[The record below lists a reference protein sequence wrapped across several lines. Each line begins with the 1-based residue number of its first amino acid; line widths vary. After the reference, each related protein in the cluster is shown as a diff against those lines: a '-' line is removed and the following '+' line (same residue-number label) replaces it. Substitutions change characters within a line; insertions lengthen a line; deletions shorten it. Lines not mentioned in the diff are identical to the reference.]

1 MFGGVLG
8 ETVGVESSIDILV
21 PTAAP
26 VIGRWYQQTSAA
38 TDGMAPHVTLLWPWV
53 DAPVEPESVNR
64 ATTAVVGVAPFQI
77 TFARCG
83 RFPGVLYLTPSPAAP
98 VELLI
103 RQLGEAF
110 PDQPAYG
117 GSFGAAP
124 PPHLTVAKSAD
135 EAELD
140 AIQAEVEAELRPRPL
155 SVLVSAVSISEQGLG
170 PRGTWA
176 VRHEIPLA

>member
-1 MFGGVLG
+1 MQ
-8 ETVGVESSIDILV
+8 SSIDILV
-21 PTAAP
+21 PTAVP
-26 VIGRWYQQTSAA
+26 VIGRWYEQTSAA
-38 TDGMAPHVTLLWPWV
+38 ADGMPPHLTLLWPWV
-53 DAPVEPESVNR
+53 EAPVDPASVYR
-64 ATTAVVGVAPFQI
+64 ATTAVAGIAPFEI

-83 RFPGVLYLTPSPAAP
+83 RFPGVLYLAPSPAPP

-103 RQLGEAF
+103 RRLGEAL

-117 GSFGAAP
+117 GWFGAAP

-140 AIQAEVEAELRPRPL
+140 LIQAAVEAALRPRAL
-155 SVLVSAVSISEQGLG
+155 SVLVDKVSISEEGLG

-176 VRHEIPLA
+176 VRHELTLA